1 MAQIL
6 PSSFTSYS
14 LTASEQAAGQML
26 TEANVMHM
34 QNLICSAAEEKLNL
48 TFDPTNPNPFIQRE
62 AELTGQIG
70 ILRML
75 IELSRTVNP
84 SHVIDSDGSNLS

>member
-6 PSSFTSYS
+6 TTSFTSYS
-14 LTASEQAAGQML
+14 LTPAEYASGCLL
-26 TEANVMHM
+26 TEANIMNM
-34 QNLICSAAEEKLNL
+34 QNLICSAAEEKLGL

-75 IELSRTVNP
+75 IELARSVSS
-84 SHVIDSDGSNLS
+84 SHVIDSDDSNS